1 MALCEEG
8 LLLARVCTRVD
19 GARGTCG
26 YRDEARGTSPNTNST
41 TATFTAS
48 TTVATSDTPV
58 DLASIKKTVVMK
70 VTGMSCQGCANALK
84 NKVDGV
90 DGVVTCDVS
99 FEKGQ
104 ASVALSNPDAE
115 GNVEAAIKKLGY
127 TVSLV
132 PEDAATNP
140 AS

>member
-1 MALCEEG
+1 MKTTTLIGLCALTSV
-8 LLLARVCTRVD
+8 LLTGCKD
-19 GARGTCG
+19 GCFFGSGDDTC
-26 YRDEARGTSPNTNST
+26 
-41 TATFTAS
+41 S

-70 VTGMSCQGCANALK
+70 VTGMSCQGCANAVK
-84 NKVDGV
+84 NKVDTV
-90 DGVVTCDVS
+90 DGVVSCDVS

-115 GNVEAAIKKLGY
+115 GNVEAVIKKLGY

-132 PEDAATNP
+132 PEDAVTNP

>member
-1 MALCEEG
+1 MKTTTLIGLCALTSVLFTGCKEG
-8 LLLARVCTRVD
+8 CFFGSCDDSSET
-19 GARGTCG
+19 
-26 YRDEARGTSPNTNST
+26 T
-41 TATFTAS
+41 TAAATPIDTAS
-48 TTVATSDTPV
+48 
-58 DLASIKKTVVMK
+58 IRKTVVLK

-84 NKVDGV
+84 NKVDTV

-127 TVSLV
+127 TVSQV
-132 PEDAATNP
+132 PADAPVNP